1 MCRPSTLIFH
11 IRVDDRHMPAVVTIR
26 LYGYIDTYT
35 IKIENKH
42 VNRRLKTGEFHVM
55 SDCGRI
61 CLVDNLR
68 IAKRKCNGQT
78 RTTRSKLLLM

>member
-35 IKIENKH
+35 INKGKRDKIIIQ
-42 VNRRLKTGEFHVM
+42 L
-55 SDCGRI
+55 SY
-61 CLVDNLR
+61 
-68 IAKRKCNGQT
+68 RK
-78 RTTRSKLLLM
+78 